1 MTLMDSSIHLL
12 LRQVGSLV
20 AVIFAKD
27 DMIYIYIAEA
37 LMLIRRMY
45 VKNFDLNLSKIV
57 TAISY
62 IININRSNFIVGI
75 RLHFLSYNR
84 EDM

>member
-1 MTLMDSSIHLL
+1 MDSSIHLL

-27 DMIYIYIAEA
+27 DMIYIAEA

-45 VKNFDLNLSKIV
+45 VKNFDQNLSKIV

-62 IININRSNFIVGI
+62 IININRSNFTVGSACI
-75 RLHFLSYNR
+75 S
-84 EDM
+84 

>member
-27 DMIYIYIAEA
+27 DMIYIAEA

-45 VKNFDLNLSKIV
+45 VKNFDLKL
-57 TAISY
+57 
-62 IININRSNFIVGI
+62 
-75 RLHFLSYNR
+75 
-84 EDM
+84 

>member
-27 DMIYIYIAEA
+27 DMIYIAEA

-45 VKNFDLNLSKIV
+45 VKNFDQNLSKIV

-62 IININRSNFIVGI
+62 IININRSNFIVGSACI
-75 RLHFLSYNR
+75 S
-84 EDM
+84 